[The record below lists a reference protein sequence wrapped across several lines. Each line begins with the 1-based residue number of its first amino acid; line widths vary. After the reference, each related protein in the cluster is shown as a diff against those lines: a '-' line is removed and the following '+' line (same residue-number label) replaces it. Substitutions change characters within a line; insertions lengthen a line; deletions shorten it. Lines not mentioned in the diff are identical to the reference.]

1 MIIVI
6 NNQICR
12 IIIVIFIG
20 IIPVTQLNAEK
31 KELFFHTG
39 VSKSG
44 EISIFDKIAFSR
56 LEEAFK
62 RSSLNLKPVLRP
74 VPSQRALML
83 TNSKGDGEL
92 MRLKNIKKLA
102 PEVTNNFVIIPEIIM
117 TNNVVVFTKNLNFTV
132 KGWESLKPYNNGVQR
147 GIRLFDKTP
156 NRVDVNHISQ
166 AFQMLDRNRIDTVL
180 IFKIVGLQ
188 IVKKEKYK
196 GVKILEPPLWK
207 IEAYPFLH
215 KKHKKIAGKIAAALK
230 SMKKDGSFQK
240 IRRQILNDL

>member
-1 MIIVI
+1 MLTLII
-6 NNQICR
+6 NQISK
-12 IIIVIFIG
+12 IILVIFIG
-20 IIPVTQLNAEK
+20 IISVAQLNAKK

-44 EISIFDKIAFSR
+44 GEISIFDKVAFSR

-62 RSSLNLKPVLRP
+62 RSGLKIKPVLRP
-74 VPSQRALML
+74 VPSQRALMM
-83 TNSKGDGEL
+83 TNTVGDGEL
-92 MRLKNIKKLA
+92 MRLKNIKELA
-102 PEVTNNFVIIPEIIM
+102 PEVTTNFVIIPEIIM

-132 KGWESLKPYNNGVQR
+132 KGWESLKPYKNGVQR

-166 AFQMLDRNRIDTVL
+166 AFKMLDLNRVDTVL

-188 IVKKEKYK
+188 MIKKGKYK
-196 GVKILEPPLWK
+196 GIKILKPPLRK

-215 KKHKKIAGKIAAALK
+215 KKHKKIAGKIAAALR

-240 IRRQILNDL
+240 IRNEILNN